1 MANWGRLE
9 GAFDETFRRMWEFYL
24 AYSEAG
30 FRVGYL
36 GVQQFGMAERLGH

>member
-1 MANWGRLE
+1 VEQLG
-9 GAFDETFRRMWEFYL
+9 FDDTFRRMWEFYL